1 MEMIEIE
8 KKRVERAFLAM
19 YLCNASCKPVYS
31 DSKKVKRHREQD
43 GITNNS
49 IVWTDSSF
57 FFNIFSFIIIKNLL
71 RIIIKCKKNF
81 LEKNLNCLV
90 LHIIYFAYYLLIFV
104 VKSYFLLF
112 VRKTQFSFLFSSEK

>member
-1 MEMIEIE
+1 MIEIE

-71 RIIIKCKKNF
+71 RIIIKCKKN
-81 LEKNLNCLV
+81 CLV

>member
-1 MEMIEIE
+1 MIEIE

-57 FFNIFSFIIIKNLL
+57 FLIFFLSLLLKICCGLLLNAKKIFS
-71 RIIIKCKKNF
+71 KK
-81 LEKNLNCLV
+81 
-90 LHIIYFAYYLLIFV
+90 I
-104 VKSYFLLF
+104 
-112 VRKTQFSFLFSSEK
+112 

>member
-1 MEMIEIE
+1 MIEIE

-57 FFNIFSFIIIKNLL
+57 FF
-71 RIIIKCKKNF
+71 
-81 LEKNLNCLV
+81 
-90 LHIIYFAYYLLIFV
+90 
-104 VKSYFLLF
+104 
-112 VRKTQFSFLFSSEK
+112 